1 MLGRFGQVSLRS
13 AHATLYT
20 AVVTS
25 LVTTMH
31 VIQRICHLTRVTLC
45 THWPFLCDLITAS
58 CLVLLLFVFML
69 QWLAAQAEAMH
80 IIAILQPK

>member
-1 MLGRFGQVSLRS
+1 MATIWRSHPLSMLGRLGQLSLRS

-25 LVTTMH
+25 LLITAH
-31 VIQRICHLTRVTLC
+31 VFQRICNLTRVTLC

-58 CLVLLLFVFML
+58 CFVLLLFVFML
-69 QWLAAQAEAMH
+69 QWLAA
-80 IIAILQPK
+80 